1 MKDIKNLVIYGGL
14 AAVLVILLIVMVT
27 SGGVSSSM
35 VGVFAILTVIVLPI
49 VLSVFIGKK
58 DKQNQQTDAE

>member
-1 MKDIKNLVIYGGL
+1 MKDIKNLFIYGGL
-14 AAVLVILLIVMVT
+14 AAVLVVLLVVMVT
-27 SGGVSSSM
+27 SGGVSSNM

-58 DKQNQQTDAE
+58 EKQKQQTDTK